1 MKTNKH
7 IYGMVHVQA
16 LPGTPGHKLPVD
28 EIVALAC
35 SEAQILLDA
44 GFDGLI
50 LENMHDVPYLKR
62 EVGPEIV
69 AVMTMVAAKIRKM
82 STCMLGIQVL
92 AGANK
97 ASLAIANAA
106 NLDFIR
112 AEGFVFGHLA
122 DEGYMDAQA
131 GDLLRYRKNI
141 GADTVKIYADVKK
154 KHSAHSITSDV
165 SLGSTI
171 EAAEFFLCDGVIVT
185 GDATGKEVDLVEL
198 EKISQN
204 VGSHLLLGSGI
215 TADNIH
221 KYWDLADG
229 FIIGSYLKKNQI
241 WSNPMDHGNIETLIT
256 EIKRLREADGN

>member
-1 MKTNKH
+1 
-7 IYGMVHVQA
+7 MVHVQA

-28 EIVALAC
+28 EIVSLAC
-35 SEAQILLDA
+35 SEAQILIDA

-62 EVGPEIV
+62 DVGPEIV
-69 AVMTMVAAKIRKM
+69 AVMTRVAAEIRKL

-97 ASLAIANAA
+97 ASIAIAHAA

-112 AEGFVFGHLA
+112 AEGFVFGHVA

-131 GDLLRYRKNI
+131 GELLRYRNNI
-141 GADTVKIYADVKK
+141 GANKVKIYADVKK

-185 GDATGKEVDLVEL
+185 GDATGKEVNLGEL
-198 EKISQN
+198 IKISQK

-215 TADNIH
+215 NAKNIH
-221 KYWDLADG
+221 TYWDLADG
-229 FIIGSYLKKNQI
+229 FIIGSFLKKNQF
-241 WSNPMDHGNIETLIT
+241 WSNPMDSGNIETLMT
-256 EIKRLREADGN
+256 EIKRLRETDGN